1 MDEAEA
7 KVFYDKAKQ
16 AFSYQKMTGDG
27 IHVPYDFR
35 FAGVNAAFENET
47 GLRAVEVA
55 GKKFSE
61 VFVPDSGYKL
71 DWVKE
76 HEEALLCKVTEASLK
91 SPRKEIWFAIRL
103 FEMEDTYYGA
113 VFTNIT
119 REIISEQDAEGIS
132 LVTTDML
139 CVFDADWKFLK
150 VSRAFASEFG
160 YSGDE
165 LKGVSWITFV
175 HGEDVS
181 PALEAIREFRG
192 KEILESLSLR
202 YRTRKD
208 VFLSVEWLARRIHD
222 RIYAVLK
229 LSGDGAALPVMAEE
243 ETGIPVRIDEPT
255 GLYNRPFFMKIVETE
270 TKRAE
275 LYKEKISMMI
285 LEIEHM
291 KTVNDTWGHPVAD
304 DILYQIALV
313 AGHAVRRSDF
323 AAHLGGDE
331 IVLLLPQTNSVGATA
346 AADKIRKVLVG
357 NIKPA
362 TGKISV
368 SIGLSERMPFERI
381 EDWYR
386 RTDDAL
392 FQARDRGHNCI
403 VAAKER
409 IEPEGEPDGQEAA
422 AVPESGYPDLDAKR
436 QALLESCD
444 ELVRMAYTEYT
455 FEYAAEALEKVT
467 ACAADLFAYEEELL
481 GSLKYGD
488 CRQHIKIHQKLSGK
502 LAFLKASFDS
512 QRLKSPAFYRFF
524 AYEIMKGHILAED
537 SKYEAFLREKRG

>member
-61 VFVPDSGYKL
+61 VFVPDFGYTL

-91 SPRKEIWFAIRL
+91 SPRKETWFSIRL
-103 FEMEDTYYGA
+103 FEMQDSYYGA
-113 VFTNIT
+113 VFTDIT
-119 REIISEQDAEGIS
+119 REKMSEQDEEALS

-139 CVFDADWKFLK
+139 CVFDTDWKFLK
-150 VSRAFASEFG
+150 VNHAFASEFG

-192 KEILESLSLR
+192 KEILEGLSLR

-208 VFLSVEWLARRIHD
+208 VFLSVEWFARRIHN

-229 LSGDGAALPVMAEE
+229 QAGDGVAIAASVSE
-243 ETGIPVRIDEPT
+243 ETSIPVRIDELT

-275 LYKEKISMMI
+275 LYKEKISMLI

-291 KTVNDTWGHPVAD
+291 KTMNDTWGHPVAD
-304 DILYQIALV
+304 DIMYQIALV

-331 IVLLLPQTNSVGATA
+331 IVLLLPQTNSIGATA

-368 SIGLSERMPFERI
+368 SIGLSDRMPFERI

-403 VAAKER
+403 VAAKDM
-409 IEPEGEPDGQEAA
+409 IEPKPETEDQDADIL
-422 AVPESGYPDLDAKR
+422 PESGDPELDEMR
-436 QALLESCD
+436 ESLSRSCG

-455 FEYAAEALEKVT
+455 FENAVEALGKIMTGAAE
-467 ACAADLFAYEEELL
+467 LFAYEEELL
-481 GSLKYGD
+481 GRLKYSEY
-488 CRQHIKIHQKLSGK
+488 RQHIKIHQKLTGK
-502 LAFLKASFDS
+502 LSFLKSSFES
-512 QRLKSPAFYRFF
+512 QGLKSPAFFRFF
-524 AYEIMKGHILAED
+524 AIEIMKGHILADD
-537 SKYEAFLREKRG
+537 SKYEAFLREKRV

>member
-7 KVFYDKAKQ
+7 KMFYDKAKQ

-61 VFVPDSGYKL
+61 VFVQGYGYRL
-71 DWVKE
+71 DWIAD

-91 SPRKEIWFAIRL
+91 FPRKEIWFTIRL
-103 FEMEDTYYGA
+103 FEMEDSYYGA

-119 REIISEQDAEGIS
+119 KEKVSEQDAEGLS

-150 VSRAFASEFG
+150 VNRAFASEFG

-165 LKGVSWITFV
+165 LRGVSWITFV
-175 HGEDVS
+175 HGEDVP

-192 KEILESLSLR
+192 KETLEGLSIR

-208 VFLSVEWLARRIHD
+208 VFIRVEWHARRIRN

-229 LSGDGAALPVMAEE
+229 ESGDGVVIPAAVSE
-243 ETGIPVRIDEPT
+243 ETTIPVRIDEPT

-275 LYKEKISMMI
+275 LYKEKISMI
-285 LEIEHM
+285 LLEIEHM
-291 KTVNDTWGHPVAD
+291 KTVNDTWGHPVAE
-304 DILYQIALV
+304 DIMYQTALV
-313 AGHAVRRSDF
+313 AGHAIRRSDF

-331 IVLLLPQTNSVGATA
+331 IVLLLPQTNSIGATA

-368 SIGLSERMPFERI
+368 SIGLSERMPFERV

-403 VAAKER
+403 VAAKDM
-409 IEPEGEPDGQEAA
+409 IVPKTEAEET
-422 AVPESGYPDLDAKR
+422 VPAGFPASGYPDLDER
-436 QALLESCD
+436 RESLLESCG

-455 FEYAAEALEKVT
+455 FEYADEALEKIMT
-467 ACAADLFAYEEELL
+467 GAAELFAYEEELL
-481 GSLKYGD
+481 GTLKYSEH
-488 CRQHIKIHQKLSGK
+488 RQHIKIHQKLTGK
-502 LAFLKASFDS
+502 LSFLKSSFES
-512 QRLKSPAFYRFF
+512 ARLKSPAFFEFF
-524 AYEIMKGHILAED
+524 AIEIMKGHILADD
-537 SKYEAFLREKRG
+537 SKYEAFLREKRV

>member
-1 MDEAEA
+1 MDEADA
-7 KVFYDKAKQ
+7 KVFFDKSKQ
-16 AFSYQKMTGDG
+16 AFSCQKMTGDG

-35 FAGVNAAFENET
+35 FAGVNSAFENET

-61 VFVPDSGYKL
+61 VFVKGYGYEL
-71 DWVKE
+71 TWIKE
-76 HEEALLCKVTEASLK
+76 HEEALLCKVNEASLK
-91 SPRKEIWFAIRL
+91 SPRKEIWITIRL
-103 FEMEDTYYGA
+103 FEMGDSYYGA
-113 VFTNIT
+113 VYINIT
-119 REIISEQDAEGIS
+119 KEKMSEQDADGFS

-139 CVFDADWKFLK
+139 CVFDSDWKFLK
-150 VSRAFASEFG
+150 VNQAFAGEFG

-192 KEILESLSLR
+192 QETLEGLSLR

-208 VFLSVEWLARRIHD
+208 VFRRVEWHARRIHN

-229 LSGDGAALPVMAEE
+229 ESGDGVVIPAAVSE
-243 ETGIPVRIDEPT
+243 ETSIPVRIDELT

-285 LEIEHM
+285 LEVEHI
-291 KTVNDTWGHPVAD
+291 KTMNDTWGHPVAD

-346 AADKIRKVLVG
+346 AADKIRKVLVS
-357 NIKPA
+357 NIKTA

-403 VAAKER
+403 VAAKDL
-409 IEPEGEPDGQEAA
+409 IEPISEEEDQGRSGF
-422 AVPESGYPDLDAKR
+422 PESGYPDLDER
-436 QALLESCD
+436 RTALLESCGD
-444 ELVRMAYTEYT
+444 LVRMACTEYT
-455 FEYAAEALEKVT
+455 FEYADEALQKIMTV
-467 ACAADLFAYEEELL
+467 AAELFTYEEELL
-481 GSLKYGD
+481 GTLKYSEY
-488 CRQHIKIHQKLSGK
+488 RQHIKIHQKLMGK
-502 LAFLKASFDS
+502 LSFLKASFES
-512 QRLKSPAFYRFF
+512 QRLKSPAFFRFF
-524 AYEIMKGHILAED
+524 ATEIMKGHILADD
-537 SKYEAFLREKRG
+537 SKYEAFLREKRV